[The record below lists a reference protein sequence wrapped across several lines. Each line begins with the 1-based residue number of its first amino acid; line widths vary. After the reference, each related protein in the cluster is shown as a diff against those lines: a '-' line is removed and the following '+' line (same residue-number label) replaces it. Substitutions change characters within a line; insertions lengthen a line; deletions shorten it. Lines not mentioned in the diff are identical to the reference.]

1 MTIIQFNSNVVE
13 VMIIHV
19 MSENLAYNAWKE
31 KIEILIKGE
40 QFLLRN
46 ETFKLALKL
55 WFD

>member
-1 MTIIQFNSNVVE
+1 MTIIQFNSNVIE

-55 WFD
+55 